1 MKLNRIFSA
10 ILLSISLALF
20 AGCSGGC
27 KSHLETGGAYAQV
40 NTNADGTTNVVA
52 DLPFEIADQSYK
64 TAYDIVDGVL
74 AYERNNRT
82 ALLAI
87 SPKFKADLDKVRPV
101 AKDIDHRWAVARQA
115 YKMGPSPTGLKD
127 IAGILSEFQRLV
139 PVVLAA
145 RANAPA
151 VPSPSK

>member
-1 MKLNRIFSA
+1 MKKTFAL
-10 ILLSISLALF
+10 ILFTVSLIAF

-27 KSHLETGGAYAQV
+27 KSHLEAGGAYAQV
-40 NTNADGTTNVVA
+40 TTNADGTTNVVS

-74 AYERNNRT
+74 AYERNNRP

-87 SPKFKADLDKVRPV
+87 SPKFKSDLDKIRPTV
-101 AKDIDHRWAVARQA
+101 KDVDHRWAVARQA
-115 YKMGPSPTGLKD
+115 YKMGPSPTGLQD
-127 IAGILSEFQRLV
+127 IAGILAEFQRLV
-139 PVVLAA
+139 PVALAA

-151 VPSPSK
+151 VPSPVK